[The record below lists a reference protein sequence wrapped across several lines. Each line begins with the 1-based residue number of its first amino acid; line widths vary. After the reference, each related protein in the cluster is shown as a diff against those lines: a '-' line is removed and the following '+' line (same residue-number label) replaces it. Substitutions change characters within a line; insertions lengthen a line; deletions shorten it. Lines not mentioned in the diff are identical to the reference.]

1 MRRNGGIIGP
11 FINTRPQVLD
21 SAKIADLHDAHT
33 AALQNNW
40 FKSIK
45 LISSNPSTAIRI
57 EQNQSLK
64 SFQYVFEGLET
75 ESRLYYT
82 TDVDSE
88 LLYSEGSS
96 GNFISPNGSAPI
108 SHTTVAGV
116 GNRQT
121 VDFLVNIGF
130 YPNFFNRVGDE
141 PYRNFTIHIRTGSS
155 SGPIITSLTYDLEN
169 ITSTLITFNPYL
181 SNSNLTEADEL
192 GNAVSG
198 NTDLLI
204 LKWQTDGTA
213 RGFTRRSFM
222 KFTASMNPYTSHNYS
237 EALFLRGGKGDA
249 NSKFELRK
257 PLNTP
262 NDMNGTPKIF
272 DFLIKNWS
280 VTIQYRLEF
289 SVGTSQRDASDY
301 IKIYTGTNST
311 NISALQDEILGNDS
325 GNVVTGSFTL
335 TGGLWKYV
343 RVAFETHDSNKDV
356 DIIGTQVWYS
366 SFTSYSDMADEDD
379 LTNEATA
386 IVNSTSGLDGTAFL
400 DYLYITDDLI
410 TEGQQFLEV
419 ANYLLSGS
427 ATTINPIPGSSGTIH
442 FQATDNLTINDTSL
456 NPNITITQGATTINE
471 GDSLTFTITD
481 SANTSQANRYYWNIK
496 HGTTTSADFTGIQSS
511 SFTTS
516 NGVGTVTITTNG
528 DTLSESAETF
538 QIEIRR
544 ISSTGTVIATSD
556 VITINNASQTILN
569 SVFPVPNIRIA
580 TSTSNDTSRAFDV
593 FEVVVP
599 TIASNSQDRIY
610 IGTKINGSTTFYHD
624 IIIGGVQKLNSS
636 GTVLTTWNMSNTG
649 HRNDWL
655 ARSST
660 TSAGASRTT
669 VGSGTWSTISSTT
682 NTSRFSYRS
691 STGSNNTGATDGIS
705 SSIST
710 AYPVGSGQIS
720 QSSSTNYIYREASGS
735 TRYTTAWIRTSSNVE
750 WNTGYKIRVA
760 YHYDTNSGQQSTVD
774 PDDTFFIF
782 LN

>member
-1 MRRNGGIIGP
+1 
-11 FINTRPQVLD
+11 
-21 SAKIADLHDAHT
+21 
-33 AALQNNW
+33 
-40 FKSIK
+40 
-45 LISSNPSTAIRI
+45 
-57 EQNQSLK
+57 
-64 SFQYVFEGLET
+64 
-75 ESRLYYT
+75 
-82 TDVDSE
+82 
-88 LLYSEGSS
+88 
-96 GNFISPNGSAPI
+96 
-108 SHTTVAGV
+108 
-116 GNRQT
+116 
-121 VDFLVNIGF
+121 
-130 YPNFFNRVGDE
+130 
-141 PYRNFTIHIRTGSS
+141 
-155 SGPIITSLTYDLEN
+155 
-169 ITSTLITFNPYL
+169 
-181 SNSNLTEADEL
+181 
-192 GNAVSG
+192 
-198 NTDLLI
+198 
-204 LKWQTDGTA
+204 
-213 RGFTRRSFM
+213 
-222 KFTASMNPYTSHNYS
+222 
-237 EALFLRGGKGDA
+237 
-249 NSKFELRK
+249 
-257 PLNTP
+257 
-262 NDMNGTPKIF
+262 
-272 DFLIKNWS
+272 
-280 VTIQYRLEF
+280 
-289 SVGTSQRDASDY
+289 
-301 IKIYTGTNST
+301 
-311 NISALQDEILGNDS
+311 
-325 GNVVTGSFTL
+325 
-335 TGGLWKYV
+335 
-343 RVAFETHDSNKDV
+343 
-356 DIIGTQVWYS
+356 
-366 SFTSYSDMADEDD
+366 
-379 LTNEATA
+379 
-386 IVNSTSGLDGTAFL
+386 
-400 DYLYITDDLI
+400 
-410 TEGQQFLEV
+410 
-419 ANYLLSGS
+419 
-427 ATTINPIPGSSGTIH
+427 
-442 FQATDNLTINDTSL
+442 
-456 NPNITITQGATTINE
+456 
-471 GDSLTFTITD
+471 D